1 MIDSLLRGD
10 YGVAPT
16 NVPNLVLGVL
26 LAFLSGQ
33 AVAWVYMF
41 THNGLSYSRS
51 FVVSLILMPVIVA
64 VVMTVLTNSLVTA
77 FGMMAV
83 FAVVRFRNILRDTL
97 DTAYVLAVLVLGMAC
112 GTAKFTTAV
121 LGCLAICII
130 LGYLWL
136 TGFGTRHRFDLVLNL
151 CWQRPGPELTDL
163 NRLLDRHCR
172 RVTRVNQKLAAD
184 GIGMNY
190 SYQLLMRDPDRA
202 DEMLSEVGALAGVE
216 NLTSALVG
224 DESEM

>member
-1 MIDSLLRGD
+1 MFDALLRGD
-10 YGVAPT
+10 YGLAPT
-16 NVPNLVLGVL
+16 NLPNLALGVL

-33 AVAWVYMF
+33 AIAWVYMF
-41 THNGLSYSRS
+41 THLGLSYSRS

-97 DTAYVLAVLVLGMAC
+97 DTTYVLSVLVVGMAC

-121 LGCLAICII
+121 FGCVAICLI
-130 LGYLWL
+130 LIYVRF

-151 CWQRPGPELTDL
+151 SWHRPGGEIMDL

-172 RVTRVNQKLAAD
+172 RVTRVNQKLAVD
-184 GIGMNY
+184 GAGMDY
-190 SYQLLMRDPDRA
+190 SFRLLMRDPDRA
-202 DEMLSEVGALAGVE
+202 DEMLSEIGALAGV
-216 NLTSALVG
+216 NDVTSALVG